1 MDYAAPVVASP
12 GLPKLPPGRRFDHL
26 FFSATSILILL
37 CVLVGFGPT
46 YFFAGVFRA
55 HLPNVI
61 IHFHAAVFSCWIF
74 FLVIQT
80 TLVAA
85 HRVDIHRRFGL
96 FVFGLAC
103 LMVILGLL
111 AGANLLVR
119 NFAPRGMDAR
129 TFYVIP
135 FSEMVMFPILV
146 FLAYRARR
154 DPAAHK
160 RFILIAT
167 VALLG
172 VAFTRF
178 HVAFLYRTIFPALC
192 ASYSF
197 LLVLAL
203 YDLWSMRKLHR
214 ATWAGGTLVIGV
226 GLLRFPFAH
235 TAVWQVFAAWVQSH
249 AHWLA

>member
-1 MDYAAPVVASP
+1 MDYVATAVATSGIRKP
-12 GLPKLPPGRRFDHL
+12 LPGRCFDHL
-26 FFSATSILILL
+26 FFSATSILVLI
-37 CVLVGFGPT
+37 CVLIGFGPT
-46 YFFAGVFRA
+46 YFFAGVIRA
-55 HLPNVI
+55 HLPNLIVHI
-61 IHFHAAVFSCWIF
+61 HAAVFSCWIF

-80 TLVAA
+80 TLVSA

-111 AGANLLVR
+111 AGANLLAR

-146 FLAYRARR
+146 FLAYRARK
-154 DPAAHK
+154 DPVAHK

-197 LLVLAL
+197 LLLLGL
-203 YDLWSMRKLHR
+203 YDLWCMRKLHR
-214 ATWAGGTLVIGV
+214 ATWFGGVLVIGV
-226 GLLRFPFAH
+226 GLMRFPFAH
-235 TAVWQVFAAWVQSH
+235 TTAWQAFAGWVQSH
-249 AHWLA
+249 SHWLA

>member
-1 MDYAAPVVASP
+1 MDYAAAEVEIP
-12 GLPKLPPGRRFDHL
+12 GVQKRLPGRQYDHV
-26 FFSATSILILL
+26 FFSATSILILI
-37 CVLVGFGPT
+37 CVLIGFGPT

-55 HLPNVI
+55 HLPNLI

-74 FLVIQT
+74 SLVIQT
-80 TLVAA
+80 TLVSAG
-85 HRVDIHRRFGL
+85 RVDIHRRFGL

-111 AGANLLVR
+111 AGANLLER

-135 FSEMVMFPILV
+135 FSEMVMFPVLV
-146 FLAYRARR
+146 LLAYRARR

-178 HVAFLYRTIFPALC
+178 HVALLHRTIFPALF

-197 LLVLAL
+197 LLLLAL

-214 ATWAGGTLVIGV
+214 TTWSGSALVIGV

-235 TAVWQVFAAWVQSH
+235 TAAWQVFAAWVQSH
-249 AHWLA
+249 ARWLL